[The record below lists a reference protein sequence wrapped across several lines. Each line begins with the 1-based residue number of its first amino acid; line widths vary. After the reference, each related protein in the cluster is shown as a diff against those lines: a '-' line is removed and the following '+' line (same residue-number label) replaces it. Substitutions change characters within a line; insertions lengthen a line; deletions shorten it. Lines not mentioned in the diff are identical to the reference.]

1 MNPPPICPAAAL
13 IVPPITAP
21 IGAIAGDPGKSASA
35 GAPVAHI
42 ACGIPAAVYCPC
54 TKPVNAP
61 ITQASA
67 AKSAAT

>member
-42 ACGIPAAVYCPC
+42 ACGIPAAVYCHC
-54 TKPVNAP
+54 T
-61 ITQASA
+61 
-67 AKSAAT
+67 